1 MDEQELA
8 QWFEANRTLLET
20 AYLASEDPWQQSGS
34 SIGRKRTGEHWAAQ
48 RRCTAEC
55 LDHSGSFLD
64 VGCANGYLLECMLQ
78 WTRERNLKIIPYG
91 LDFSEKLVALARQR
105 LPQYA
110 DHLFVGNAWDW
121 IPPHP
126 FDYVRTCLEYVPAEL
141 QPQLVSR
148 ILDQFVAPGGA
159 LLVSEYRARENT
171 AAPTLT
177 VDQDLARMGFAVAFV
192 KLGFWEG
199 VEKTRIAVI
208 KKPAA

>member
-126 FDYVRTCLEYVPAEL
+126 FDYVRDRKSV
-141 QPQLVSR
+141 V
-148 ILDQFVAPGGA
+148 
-159 LLVSEYRARENT
+159 
-171 AAPTLT
+171 
-177 VDQDLARMGFAVAFV
+177 
-192 KLGFWEG
+192 
-199 VEKTRIAVI
+199 
-208 KKPAA
+208 